1 MLVYVTNRRPKNY
14 FSDANTNSGII
25 GALFVPELLESSA
38 LDSLSAGLCRKCVRR
53 SADVQTQTADEPR
66 WRQARQNILVSLA
79 FSPSLT
85 FFLASNVLETK
96 DRAVLT
102 FQCGRSGIFYAHNK
116 VLYFELCITIT

>member
-1 MLVYVTNRRPKNY
+1 MLLTEDRRIT
-14 FSDANTNSGII
+14 SVMQTQTVDRGGII

-85 FFLASNVLETK
+85 FFLASNGLETK
-96 DRAVLT
+96 DRAILMW
-102 FQCGRSGIFYAHNK
+102 S
-116 VLYFELCITIT
+116 

>member
-1 MLVYVTNRRPKNY
+1 MFLTKDLRTTSVMQTQTEDRG
-14 FSDANTNSGII
+14 GII

-66 WRQARQNILVSLA
+66 WRQARQNILVLLA

-85 FFLASNVLETK
+85 FFLVSNVLETK
-96 DRAVLT
+96 DKAVLT
-102 FQCGRSGIFYAHNK
+102 F
-116 VLYFELCITIT
+116 